1 MLGGEL
7 NCHYLP
13 FSSFHMGPS
22 VLFSSL
28 VILNRIK
35 NNGIGDAG
43 NTADFRMLFEMF
55 EIFEFFEM
63 FDIFDVFELF

>member
-1 MLGGEL
+1 
-7 NCHYLP
+7 
-13 FSSFHMGPS
+13 MGPS

-55 EIFEFFEM
+55 EIFDFLKCW
-63 FDIFDVFELF
+63 IFLSLLNYFKIVKKLELFETFEKI